1 MLKTNIRLT
10 SFTLHFS
17 GDDLTTL
24 NLHMASKYLSD
35 THRKIRRDVTLQEG
49 MVSFFLKVL
58 QTPHFQV
65 IICYSK
71 EVKEHDYCLYKLSA
85 HGAVFHLRH
94 GCLLEGYYIFHLAW
108 AWHHWPL
115 TVHVWVIIL
124 QNKSSADLR
133 WIYIHVFVVEQV

>member
-35 THRKIRRDVTLQEG
+35 THRKIRQDVTLQEG
-49 MVSFFLKVL
+49 MVSCFLKVL

-71 EVKEHDYCLYKLSA
+71 EVKEHD
-85 HGAVFHLRH
+85 
-94 GCLLEGYYIFHLAW
+94 
-108 AWHHWPL
+108 
-115 TVHVWVIIL
+115 
-124 QNKSSADLR
+124 
-133 WIYIHVFVVEQV
+133 

>member
-49 MVSFFLKVL
+49 MVSFFFKGTANPTFPSNYLL
-58 QTPHFQV
+58 FQR
-65 IICYSK
+65 SQ
-71 EVKEHDYCLYKLSA
+71 
-85 HGAVFHLRH
+85 R
-94 GCLLEGYYIFHLAW
+94 
-108 AWHHWPL
+108 
-115 TVHVWVIIL
+115 T
-124 QNKSSADLR
+124 
-133 WIYIHVFVVEQV
+133 